1 MIKYQEA
8 IMPDKVNKNASA
20 TLEAVPATKPRV
32 ISDQPVSLVEM
43 IMILMLV
50 GLLFVFFFG
59 MKQLKVDKALEAAAQ
74 EKFEAVVPTYTKLVK
89 AMEEYQKKDQFG
101 DYPAFLE
108 ELNIGNLDSENFKFT
123 YVFDTLTITATSTKA
138 FGKEGVKVN
147 YSLSDRS
154 YTVDDPTPEKKPTV
168 KDDWLPQE

>member
-1 MIKYQEA
+1 
-8 IMPDKVNKNASA
+8 MPDKVNKDASA
-20 TLEAVPATKPRV
+20 TLEAVAAPKTKV
-32 ISDQPVSLVEM
+32 FAVQNVSLVEM

-50 GLLFVFFFG
+50 GLVFVFFFG
-59 MKQLKVDKALEAAAQ
+59 MKQLKVDKAMEAAAQ
-74 EKFEAVVPTYTKLVK
+74 AKFEAIIPNYTKLVK
-89 AMEEYQKKDQFG
+89 AMEDYQKKDQFG

-108 ELNIGNLDSENFKFT
+108 ELNLGNLDTPDFKFS

-147 YSLSDRS
+147 YNLSDRS
-154 YTVDDPTPEKKPTV
+154 YTVDDPAPEKKPTV

>member
-1 MIKYQEA
+1 
-8 IMPDKVNKNASA
+8 MPDKVNKDASA
-20 TLEAVPATKPRV
+20 TLEAVAAPKTKV
-32 ISDQPVSLVEM
+32 FAVQNVSLVEM

-50 GLLFVFFFG
+50 GLVFVFFFG
-59 MKQLKVDKALEAAAQ
+59 MKQLKVDKAMEAAAQ
-74 EKFEAVVPTYTKLVK
+74 TKFEAIIPNYTKLVK
-89 AMEEYQKKDQFG
+89 AMEDYQKKDQFG

-108 ELNIGNLDSENFKFT
+108 ELNLGNLDNPDFKFS

-147 YSLSDRS
+147 YNLSDRS
-154 YTVDDPTPEKKPTV
+154 YTVDDPAPEKKPTV

>member
-1 MIKYQEA
+1 MINSQEA
-8 IMPDKVNKNASA
+8 IMPDNMKND
-20 TLEAVPATKPRV
+20 TATKPTQETTVMLNNR
-32 ISDQPVSLVEM
+32 ISLVEM

-50 GLLFVFFFG
+50 GLVFVFFFG

-74 EKFEAVVPTYTKLVK
+74 QKFEAIVPNFTKIVS
-89 AMEEYQKKDQFG
+89 AMEDYQKKDEFG

-108 ELNIGNLDSENFKFT
+108 ELNLGNLDSEDFKFS

-138 FGKEGVKVN
+138 FGKEGIKVN
-147 YSLSDRS
+147 YDLNSRS